1 PVLASLALGAFAY
14 RHRRDPLLFFLTLF
28 ASGALFLTTV
38 YLGYMDNITCLF
50 ILAMTLPF
58 IQPARTSWGARSA
71 LALLMFCATL
81 THPTTLAI
89 FVLVLVAGAG
99 LHFLTSRFSFR
110 KTLETDGPML
120 ISAAVGVVVGLAVW
134 KVGVWGVKAP

>member
-89 FVLVLVAGAG
+89 YVGVLLAGAAV
-99 LHFLTSRFSFR
+99 HFITSRFSIR
-110 KTLETDGPML
+110 ETWRSHGWML
-120 ISAAVGVVVGLAVW
+120 ASSAVGG
-134 KVGVWGVKAP
+134 